1 MIIDR
6 MLGALYPQRC
16 PVCDR
21 CLPYGQNVCVDC
33 ENVLKRV
40 EPPRCI
46 ICGKHITAESGRA
59 LCYDCSVRIH
69 EFDSGISLYEYAE
82 MSDIIYAFKNGNRP
96 EYGAKFAHEIVTY
109 LGNVLKNYNAECLI
123 PIPLHEDKMKV
134 RGYNQSLLLAKG
146 LSRELSIPV
155 RNDILFR
162 ISNTSQQKKLNNEQ
176 RQENVKKAFHMV
188 QNGVKLKSVILVD
201 DVYTTGNTMDAAA
214 YALKRGGVEEV
225 HFVTIAIG
233 IGK

>member
-1 MIIDR
+1 MIFDKA
-6 MLGALYPQRC
+6 LSGLYPQRC

-21 CLPYGQNVCVDC
+21 CLPYGNGICTSC
-33 ENVLKRV
+33 ENVLKFV

-46 ICGKHITAESGRA
+46 VCGKHISANSGKQV
-59 LCYDCSVRIH
+59 CYDCSNHIH
-69 EFDSGISLYEYAE
+69 EFESGVSLYEYSG

-96 EYGAKFAHEIVTY
+96 EYGNVFASKMARY
-109 LGNVLKNYNAECLI
+109 LGDTIRNYNADCLV
-123 PIPLHEDKMKV
+123 PIPLHADKLKI
-134 RGYNQSLLLAKG
+134 RGYNQSEILARG
-146 LSRELSIPV
+146 LSQKLSIPV

-162 ISNTSQQKKLNNEQ
+162 ISNTSQQKKLNSEQ
-176 RQENVKKAFHMV
+176 RQENVKKAFHMA

-214 YALKRGGVEEV
+214 YAMKQCGVSQI
-225 HFVTIAIG
+225 HFVTVAIG